1 MKKALFYSLFILVL
15 TGFMYAQQ
23 RTAIGTELIDKYQIP
38 IGTEAT
44 DTLDYIVPPGTI
56 YIATIGGV
64 PSGYVNGTNG
74 YGDIGKYQRFDFA
87 SSTVFAS
94 SFFMYFGAKEIIGS
108 PDTINFVIRAVDTNG
123 APGDLLFSTSR
134 LTSDIDTTGP
144 TSITLNK
151 SIADPKRPLENGIS
165 VFAGIEWGLNVDDQ
179 FTLISNTDPNGASP
193 SRVWEK
199 WDNGTYHQYGS
210 ATSWTLQIDLWVGMV
225 YTEALAGPYWI
236 PQGTNIRGF
245 ADLAEA
251 IDAVNA
257 NGLGGEAIFYI
268 DDDLDHTTLLPIL
281 ERDDLTEINNLI
293 IQPSDGV
300 TPVVKFTGTHGLAIN
315 NTSYVTIDG
324 DNGSGGIMTFQM
336 DDAAGSGNGVI
347 SITEDC
353 QDITVKNLSVQYLN
367 ATAAST
373 GIRIRQAYSGTGT
386 LTPPRD
392 ILIDNC
398 IIGTNGTAFNDGIAL
413 FGGATRLLD
422 NITISN
428 SIITA
433 GRRAI
438 TTFYV
443 NDNNYFDNTIY
454 VTGQRAAQAWYA
466 GIYFISAGTNNIY
479 NNRILEL
486 GVNGTGGYAAG
497 ILLNGSSDTV
507 NIFNNFIAANLTNA
521 GTGTNN
527 KVYGIAINFDGAG
540 NPVTVIHNSILLPDN
555 DQTGRHAGF
564 GWEATNAT
572 LTPINLVNNIIVNQ
586 KNIAESY
593 GIHWPFANFGTGVSD
608 YNNIYLPGSSAN
620 VGFWDAAATPTLA
633 NWQTASGQDANS
645 QSKEVFFVS
654 NTDLHLTGT
663 SNGDFDL
670 AGTPIAE
677 ITTDIDGDLRDILF
691 PYMGADEA
699 DIPLGVITI
708 AEARED
714 LNGDLI
720 PDRLG
725 QTVTI
730 QGVVISPNYQTVNHS
745 YYIWDGTAGITEILF
760 GTTNPVLNLGDLV
773 RITGEIGQFRGL
785 TQIQPAASSDITFL
799 SAGNPVPGPVVLS
812 IADYMADPEAYEG
825 TLVGFISVNKVSG
838 TWPSPGGSAT
848 LKVTDGTDTVD
859 VRIDSDTDLDDN
871 PEPVW
876 PVDLIGLGSQ
886 FSSGAAVLNDGYQIL
901 PRYYATDILPPGTIP
916 VELTSFTASVV
927 NGNVSLSWS
936 TATEVN
942 NHGFEIQRSSVGQ
955 FYTIGF
961 IQGSG
966 TTTQG
971 QSYSYVDKNLAPGIY
986 SYRLKQLDFDGR
998 FTYSNVIEVD
1008 ASVPMVFELAQNYPN
1023 PFNPATVIEYSIAS
1037 PVNVTL
1043 TVYTILGEQVAVLV
1057 NNQFTEAGKY
1067 SVNFNASSL
1076 ASGTY
1081 IYRLQAGEFV
1091 SVKKMLL
1098 AK

>member
-1 MKKALFYSLFILVL
+1 MVL
-15 TGFMYAQQ
+15 
-23 RTAIGTELIDKYQIP
+23 
-38 IGTEAT
+38 
-44 DTLDYIVPPGTI
+44 
-56 YIATIGGV
+56 
-64 PSGYVNGTNG
+64 
-74 YGDIGKYQRFDFA
+74 
-87 SSTVFAS
+87 
-94 SFFMYFGAKEIIGS
+94 
-108 PDTINFVIRAVDTNG
+108 
-123 APGDLLFSTSR
+123 
-134 LTSDIDTTGP
+134 
-144 TSITLNK
+144 
-151 SIADPKRPLENGIS
+151 
-165 VFAGIEWGLNVDDQ
+165 
-179 FTLISNTDPNGASP
+179 
-193 SRVWEK
+193 
-199 WDNGTYHQYGS
+199 H
-210 ATSWTLQIDLWVGMV
+210 
-225 YTEALAGPYWI
+225 
-236 PQGTNIRGF
+236 
-245 ADLAEA
+245 
-251 IDAVNA
+251 
-257 NGLGGEAIFYI
+257 
-268 DDDLDHTTLLPIL
+268 
-281 ERDDLTEINNLI
+281 
-293 IQPSDGV
+293 
-300 TPVVKFTGTHGLAIN
+300 
-315 NTSYVTIDG
+315 
-324 DNGSGGIMTFQM
+324 
-336 DDAAGSGNGVI
+336 
-347 SITEDC
+347 C
-353 QDITVKNLSVQYLN
+353 
-367 ATAAST
+367 
-373 GIRIRQAYSGTGT
+373 
-386 LTPPRD
+386 
-392 ILIDNC
+392 
-398 IIGTNGTAFNDGIAL
+398 

-428 SIITA
+428 SVITA

-540 NPVTVIHNSILLPDN
+540 NPVNVIHNSILLPDN

-564 GWEATNAT
+564 GWEATNAN
-572 LTPINLVNNIIVNQ
+572 LTPVNLVNNIIVNQ
-586 KNIAESY
+586 KDIAESY

-608 YNNIYLPGSSAN
+608 YNNIYLPGSNAN

-645 QSKEVFFVS
+645 KSKEVFFVS

-677 ITTDIDGDLRDILF
+677 ITTDIDGDMRDILF

-725 QTVTI
+725 QVVTI

-785 TQIQPAASSDITFL
+785 TQIQPAASSDILFL
-799 SAGNPVPGPVVLS
+799 SAGNPVPAPLVLT

-825 TLVGFISVNKVSG
+825 TLLGFVSVNKVSG
-838 TWPSPGGSAT
+838 NWPSPGGSAT

-876 PVDLIGLGSQ
+876 PVDIIGLGSQ
-886 FSSGAAVLNDGYQIL
+886 FSSGTTVLDDGYQIL

-927 NGNVSLSWS
+927 DGNVSLSWS

-942 NHGFEIQRSSVGQ
+942 NNGFEIQRSSEGQ

-961 IQGSG
+961 VQGSG

-986 SYRLKQLDFDGR
+986 SYRLKQLDYDGR

-1023 PFNPATVIEYSIAS
+1023 PFNPATVIEYSIAA

-1057 NNQFTEAGKY
+1057 SNQVTEAGKY
-1067 SVNFNASSL
+1067 SVNFNASNL

-1081 IYRLQAGEFV
+1081 IYRLQAGDFV